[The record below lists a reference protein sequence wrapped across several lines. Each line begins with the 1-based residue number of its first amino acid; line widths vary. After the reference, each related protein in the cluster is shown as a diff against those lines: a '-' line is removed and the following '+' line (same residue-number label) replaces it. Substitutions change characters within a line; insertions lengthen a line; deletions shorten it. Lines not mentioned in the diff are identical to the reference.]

1 MTPETKNTISTML
14 ITQWEQSCAK
24 LITLAE
30 HVAEDRYEYRPVDQ
44 VRTFADVLRH
54 TAFWNQC
61 VTERA
66 HGRDPDEFANELSKA
81 QYSTKRAILNA
92 LRQSNKE
99 SVAALKEHGPLD
111 DEAAEMLVT
120 FIGHTSEHYGQL
132 VVYTRLNGFVPP
144 SSAT

>member
-1 MTPETKNTISTML
+1 MAVDTKNTISRML

-24 LITLAE
+24 LIALAE
-30 HVAEDRYEYRPVDQ
+30 HVPEDRYEYRPVDQ

-61 VTERA
+61 VTEQA
-66 HGRDPDEFANELSKA
+66 HGGEPDESANELPKA
-81 QYSTKRAILNA
+81 QYSTKKRILDA

-99 SVAALKEHGPLD
+99 SVAALKKHGRLND
-111 DEAAEMLVT
+111 KTAEMLVM

-132 VVYTRLNGFVPP
+132 VVYTRLNGIVPP
-144 SSAT
+144 SSTT